1 MGIVC
6 WIEEHVYSKSIWTI
20 LVLVDHAIP
29 SRYCLLDRSAP
40 WQPALVAALG
50 NHSVEEVSNTP
61 TQRPKWAGH
70 THLQLVAVD
79 RYRSDN
85 AEGL

>member
-6 WIEEHVYSKSIWTI
+6 WIDEHIYSKSICTI
-20 LVLVDHAIP
+20 LVLVDHTIP
-29 SRYCLLDRSAP
+29 SRYCLLDRSAA
-40 WQPALVAALG
+40 QPALVAALG

-70 THLQLVAVD
+70 THLQLVTVD
-79 RYRSDN
+79 RSRSDK